1 MRVLASS
8 DIFLQPTRT
17 SYLATRFSRKF
28 RERPARAWAVASLA
42 FMNRSLT
49 FLPDSLQENNY
60 TNPIDITQSAAFK
73 CVGQVPWE
81 LFEKNPMFRQMF
93 DDAMEQQDDLPDA
106 LIVDH
111 QVDWEGMLGG
121 VSAGE
126 LAFVDV
132 GGGSGH
138 ALVKLKQ
145 QLGDKL
151 KGKLLLQDQPG
162 AVETA
167 KQGLGKG
174 PNPPFECVPINFFT
188 DSPVPGARVYHIR
201 RCLHDW
207 SDDKC
212 EIILKNVR
220 AAMKPGYSRL
230 LIHEFVLPVVGAEQR
245 EVLFDLLMMCLTG
258 AERDEAQ
265 WEHLMGKAGF
275 KIVKIW
281 KAKVGHMAVIEAEV
295 A

>member
-17 SYLATRFSRKF
+17 SYTATRFSRKF
-28 RERPARAWAVASLA
+28 RERPARAWVAASLA

-49 FLPDSLQENNY
+49 FLPESLQENNY
-60 TNPIDITQSAAFK
+60 INPVDITKSAAFK
-73 CVGQVPWE
+73 TVGQIPWE
-81 LFEKNPMFRQMF
+81 LFEKSPEFRQMF

-111 QVDWEGMLGG
+111 QVDFEGMLGNVPADG
-121 VSAGE
+121 I
-126 LAFVDV
+126 AFVDV

-138 ALVKLKQ
+138 ALVKLRQ
-145 QLGDKL
+145 RLGDKL
-151 KGKLLLQDQPG
+151 KGKLILQDQPK

-167 KQGLGKG
+167 QKGLGKG
-174 PNPPFECVPINFFT
+174 PSPPFDCVPINFFT
-188 DSPVPGARVYHIR
+188 DSPVLGARVYHIR

-212 EIILKNVR
+212 EIILSNIR

-245 EVLFDLLMMCLTG
+245 EVLFDVLMMCLTG
-258 AERDEAQ
+258 VERDELQ
-265 WEHLMGKAGF
+265 WENLLGKAGF
-275 KIVKIW
+275 KIAKIW
-281 KAKVGHMAVIEAEV
+281 RARIGHMAVIEAEI